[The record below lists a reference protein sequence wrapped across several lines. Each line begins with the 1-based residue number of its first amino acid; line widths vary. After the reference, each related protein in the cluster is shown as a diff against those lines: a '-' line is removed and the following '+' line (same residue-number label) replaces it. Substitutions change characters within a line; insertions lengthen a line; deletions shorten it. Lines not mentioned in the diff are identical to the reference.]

1 MDDIMSCILRA
12 TMTPAENGTF
22 LSHLYIKTIIL
33 PRQARDKHRENS
45 KKDFFRTIHS
55 VLEAI
60 PGVESLQRAERRAE
74 SQVRGRARQPR
85 VLQQLLHQ

>member
-1 MDDIMSCILRA
+1 MQRVRTAKPVHVLDRVIAREVYRLTVFEHGRHYELH
-12 TMTPAENGTF
+12 P
-22 LSHLYIKTIIL
+22 
-33 PRQARDKHRENS
+33 ARD
-45 KKDFFRTIHS
+45 DDAIHS

-85 VLQQLLHQ
+85 MLQQLLRQ